1 MNTEI
6 ALQKLRYEIE
16 YLKEAEAD
24 LKREYIS
31 IQQTIYQLNRMETPG
46 IKELVRKL
54 RRQNESLDK
63 ERNRLKGLR
72 MTLEQIVR
80 LYRQCEDQIMNE
92 EFDYKKQNIWFRSI
106 DVSNIGILLK
116 QNQIFFK

>member
-1 MNTEI
+1 
-6 ALQKLRYEIE
+6 
-16 YLKEAEAD
+16 
-24 LKREYIS
+24 
-31 IQQTIYQLNRMETPG
+31 
-46 IKELVRKL
+46 
-54 RRQNESLDK
+54 
-63 ERNRLKGLR
+63 

-80 LYRQCEDQIMNE
+80 LYIQCEDQIMNE

>member
-1 MNTEI
+1 M
-6 ALQKLRYEIE
+6 
-16 YLKEAEAD
+16 KEAEAD

>member
-31 IQQTIYQLNRMETPG
+31 IQQTIYQLNRMETP
-46 IKELVRKL
+46 
-54 RRQNESLDK
+54 
-63 ERNRLKGLR
+63 
-72 MTLEQIVR
+72 
-80 LYRQCEDQIMNE
+80 
-92 EFDYKKQNIWFRSI
+92 
-106 DVSNIGILLK
+106 
-116 QNQIFFK
+116 